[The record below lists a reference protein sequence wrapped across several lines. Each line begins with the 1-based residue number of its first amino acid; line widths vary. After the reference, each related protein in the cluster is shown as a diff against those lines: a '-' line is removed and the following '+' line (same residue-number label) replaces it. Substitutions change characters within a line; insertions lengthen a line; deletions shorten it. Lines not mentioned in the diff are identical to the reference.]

1 MAAPPGLLADLKA
14 RVIAP
19 TLAFIGLGG
28 QAAVNLLAGI
38 ALAETG
44 CRVLVQEG
52 GGPALG
58 LWQMEPFTHD
68 DIWATFLPAPRLS
81 SIRARLLA
89 LQAGWPVGS
98 DRATQLVGNLPYAC
112 AMARLKCYR
121 APDPLP
127 GADDAA
133 GQCRF
138 WKTNYNTALGAGDVD
153 PQHVALFAQAIEA

>member
-1 MAAPPGLLADLKA
+1 MAPQGLGLSDLKT
-14 RVIAP
+14 RIIAP

-28 QAAVNLLAGI
+28 PAAINLLAGI

-44 CRVLVQEG
+44 CRALVQNG

-68 DIWATFLPAPRLS
+68 DIWATFLPAPRQS
-81 SIRARLLA
+81 AIRARLFA
-89 LQAGWPVGS
+89 LQAGWPIGP
-98 DRATQLVGNLPYAC
+98 DRATQLIGNLPYAC

-121 APDPLP
+121 APAALP
-127 GADDAA
+127 AADDAA

-138 WKTNYNTALGAGDVD
+138 WKANYNTALGAGDVD